1 MRSGSWLAG
10 GSITQ
15 SEHDGLQSADHQRR
29 VEGSVGLSPP
39 PFTLDPMTVTLD
51 LPAEVQAR
59 LEAEATR
66 RGITVD
72 QLVAELADQLPA
84 EDPLEAFIGCGDSG
98 RSEPFEIHQ
107 ARVELA
113 AKKFAEGA

>member
-1 MRSGSWLAG
+1 MLVESLYKRS
-10 GSITQ
+10 
-15 SEHDGLQSADHQRR
+15 
-29 VEGSVGLSPP
+29 
-39 PFTLDPMTVTLD
+39 MTVTLD